1 MSGAGAMKKV
11 GRNDPCPCG
20 SGKKFKHCCQD
31 KDAQAGASAETPAYP
46 SLAVRQRLQA
56 LLLAARTCS
65 EGGRWAEA
73 IPLFG
78 EIVRLDPTRP
88 EAHYDLGVA
97 CLRCGLL
104 PEASAS
110 LQRAVELRPGLDAA
124 LRALVE
130 ALAPQGRDSEALAA
144 CRRLSRTADDPLER
158 KHYSARALALEGKQ
172 DDAEEEL
179 LRLLDLAPQRA
190 ETRLLL
196 GQLLSNSGKFE
207 EAVGHLAQAIEA
219 FPSAFEQLTVVK
231 RMSEADRPL
240 LDRMRVLADRPGLD
254 AASRIS
260 IRFGLGK
267 AFDDLGN
274 YAEAMRHYDAG
285 NQLRAMSERLDRT
298 GLVAQ
303 IDSTI
308 ELFSAEA
315 LARAAQSFP
324 GLRRPGDDMSVFVVG
339 MPRSGTTLIE
349 QILSSHP
356 AVAAGGELSFWHNV
370 VSGWRISTIGA
381 READM
386 LANAAG
392 EYRDLLRKIGPE
404 ALRVTDKAPPNAE
417 LLGVI
422 ALALPNACIIHCR
435 RRPIDTCLS
444 NYFTNFLGRREW
456 AWNRGDL
463 VFFYRQYE
471 RLMDHWRRALPS
483 DRFTEVEYEALI
495 ANREAETRRLIA
507 FCGLDWDDAC
517 LAPDRNQRVVK
528 TWSMWQARQPVY
540 KTSLERWR
548 RYEPWLGELRELL
561 PAAEAAASSSEGWA
575 RCTTALRS

>member
-1 MSGAGAMKKV
+1 MSGAGAIVSAMKKV

-31 KDAQAGASAETPAYP
+31 KGARAGGSAAATPGYTP
-46 SLAVRQRLQA
+46 PPVVRQRLQA
-56 LLLAARTCS
+56 LILAARNCS

-73 IPLFG
+73 VPLFG

-97 CLRCGLL
+97 CLRCGGL

-110 LQRAVELRPGLDAA
+110 LRRAVELRPDFDAA

-130 ALAPQGRDSEALAA
+130 SLVLQGRDAEALPA
-144 CRRLSRTADDPLER
+144 CRRLGRAADDPLER
-158 KHYSARALALEGKQ
+158 KHYSARVLAIEGKL

-179 LRLLDLAPQRA
+179 LRLLVLAPKRA

-196 GQLLSNSGKFE
+196 GQLLSNRGKFE
-207 EAVGHLAQAIEA
+207 EAAGHLVQAIEA
-219 FPSAFEQLTVVK
+219 FPSAFQQLTVVK
-231 RMSEADRPL
+231 RMTEADRTL
-240 LDRMRVLADRPGLD
+240 LDRMRDLAERPGLD
-254 AASRIS
+254 AASRVAV
-260 IRFGLGK
+260 RFGLGK
-267 AFDDLGN
+267 AFDDLGD

-285 NQLRAMSERLDRT
+285 NQLKAVSERLDRA

-308 ELFSAEA
+308 ALFSAET
-315 LARAAQSFP
+315 LERAAQSFP
-324 GLRRPGDDMSVFVVG
+324 RPDRPGDDMPVFVAG
-339 MPRSGTTLIE
+339 MVRSGTTLIE

-370 VSGWRISTIGA
+370 VSGWRIAAIGPL
-381 READM
+381 EASM
-386 LANAAG
+386 LAKAA
-392 EYRDLLRKIGPE
+392 EDYRGLLRKIGPE
-404 ALRVTDKAPPNAE
+404 ALRVTDKAPANIE

-422 ALALPNACIIHCR
+422 RLAFPKARIIHCR

-444 NYFTNFLGRREW
+444 IYFTNFLERREW

-471 RLMDHWRRALPS
+471 RLMDHWRRALPT
-483 DRFTEVEYEALI
+483 DRFTEVDYETLI
-495 ANREAETRRLIA
+495 ANPEAETRRLIA

-540 KTSLERWR
+540 KTSVERWR

-561 PAAEAAASSSEGWA
+561 PSAEAAA
-575 RCTTALRS
+575 R

>member
-1 MSGAGAMKKV
+1 MKKI

-31 KDAQAGASAETPAYP
+31 KEAQAGGSAATTLGYAP
-46 SLAVRQRLQA
+46 SLAARQRLQA
-56 LLLAARTCS
+56 LLVAARNCS
-65 EGGRWAEA
+65 DGGRWAEA

-88 EAHYDLGVA
+88 EAHYNLGVA
-97 CLRCGLL
+97 YLRSGLL

-110 LQRAVELRPGLDAA
+110 LQRAVELRPGLNAG

-130 ALAPQGRDSEALAA
+130 ALVLQGRDSEALPA
-144 CRRLSRTADDPLER
+144 CRRLSQTADDPLER
-158 KHYSARALALEGKQ
+158 KHYSARALAIEGKQ

-179 LRLLDLAPQRA
+179 LRLLDLAPNRA

-196 GQLLSNSGKFE
+196 GQLLSHSGKFE
-207 EAVGHLAQAIEA
+207 EAAGHLAQVIEA

-240 LDRMRVLADRPGLD
+240 LDRMRDLADRPGLD
-254 AASRIS
+254 AASRIA
-260 IRFGLGK
+260 IHFGLGK
-267 AFDDLGN
+267 AFDDLGD
-274 YAEAMRHYDAG
+274 YAEAMRRYDAG
-285 NQLRAMSERLDRT
+285 NQLRAMSERLDRA

-308 ELFSAEA
+308 ALFSAEA
-315 LARAAQSFP
+315 IARAAQSFP
-324 GLRRPGDDMSVFVVG
+324 RPERPGDDTPLFVIG

-356 AVAAGGELSFWHNV
+356 AVAAGGELGFWHNV

-381 READM
+381 HEANM
-386 LANAAG
+386 LAKAAAD
-392 EYRDLLRKIGPE
+392 YRGLLRKIGPE
-404 ALRVTDKAPPNAE
+404 ALRVTDKAPANVE

-422 ALALPNACIIHCR
+422 ALALPNARIVHCR
-435 RRPIDTCLS
+435 RRAIDTCLS
-444 NYFTNFLGRREW
+444 NYFTNFLERREW

-471 RLMDHWRRALPS
+471 RLMDHWRRALS
-483 DRFTEVEYEALI
+483 SNRFTEVEYETLI
-495 ANREAETRRLIA
+495 ANPEAETRRLIA
-507 FCGLDWDDAC
+507 FCELDWNDAC

-540 KTSLERWR
+540 KTSVERWR
-548 RYEPWLGELRELL
+548 PYEPWLGELRELL
-561 PAAEAAASSSEGWA
+561 PATEAAVS
-575 RCTTALRS
+575 